1 MQVLIISTNKI
12 DVIVLPLNDRGRRSS
27 FILGFF
33 ESPSIGW
40 IYNFNLDIG
49 SCESA
54 TSIFGGVLH
63 AKISTEIVI
72 TSAILRIWMSLA
84 LIMMSQSNANRL
96 GLLWCVES

>member
-54 TSIFGGVLH
+54 TSIFRGCFACKNKYGNSYN
-63 AKISTEIVI
+63 ICN
-72 TSAILRIWMSLA
+72 SANLDVVGTDYDVSKQCKSIGFTMV
-84 LIMMSQSNANRL
+84 
-96 GLLWCVES
+96 C